1 MNSFVYPFYV
11 KLIFRY
17 GNIIATILLVLY
29 LIPVVSGLDENGY
42 LIIPLII
49 SVVLLYFINKKYLTL
64 YKVMPYKIEADDEKI
79 ICKDFIYS
87 SKEVTIYF
95 KDIDSLAGGIFDG
108 KLSGIM
114 KVCDGKNQICIGFSE
129 KLKDSKKLMT
139 LILSKVRKEIY
150 DDVIEKL
157 QSLKKVKKK

>member
-1 MNSFVYPFYV
+1 MQLFVYPFYV
-11 KLIFRY
+11 KFIFRY
-17 GNIIATILLVLY
+17 GNIIATILLLLY
-29 LIPVVSGLDENGY
+29 LIPVVSGLDENWY

-49 SVVLLYFINKKYLTL
+49 SIVLLYFINKKYLTL
-64 YKVMPYKIEADDEKI
+64 YKVMPYKIEADDEKM
-79 ICKDFIYS
+79 ICKNFIYS

-108 KLSGIM
+108 KLRGIM

>member
-11 KLIFRY
+11 KFIYRY
-17 GNIIATILLVLY
+17 GNIIATILLLLY
-29 LIPVVSGLDENGY
+29 LIPVVSGLGDNNY
-42 LIIPLII
+42 LIIPFVI

-64 YKVMPYKIEADDEKI
+64 YKVMPYLIEADAEKM
-79 ICKDFIYS
+79 ICKNFMYS
-87 SKEVTIYF
+87 SKELIIYY
-95 KDIDSLAGGIFDG
+95 KDINSLSGGIFDG
-108 KLSGIM
+108 RLRGIM
-114 KVCDGKNQICIGFSE
+114 KVCDGKNQVCIGFSD
-129 KLKDSKKLMT
+129 KMKDSKKLIT

>member
-1 MNSFVYPFYV
+1 MQLFVYPFYV
-11 KLIFRY
+11 KFIFRY
-17 GNIIATILLVLY
+17 GNIIATILLLLY
-29 LIPVVSGLDENGY
+29 LIPVVSGLDENWY

-49 SVVLLYFINKKYLTL
+49 SIVLLYFINKKYLTL
-64 YKVMPYKIEADDEKI
+64 YKVMPYKIEADDEKM
-79 ICKDFIYS
+79 ICKNFIYS

-108 KLSGIM
+108 KLRGIM
-114 KVCDGKNQICIGFSE
+114 KVCDGKNHICIGFSE